1 MTPMSPPGRYYLNGL
16 NYRVRVAG
24 DGPALLLLHGF
35 TGSGDVWAPFVSDLS
50 GAWRVV
56 APDLPGHGDTDAP
69 EDAER
74 YRMERCVD
82 DLALLLDSLHADQAV
97 VLGYSMGGRVALHF
111 ATTFPERVRALVL
124 ESASPGIASEAERRA
139 RREQDETLA
148 RFVLEEGVEPFVD
161 RWERLPLFRS
171 QAHLP
176 ADVRARVRAR
186 RLSNRARGLAGSLQG
201 MGAGVPRP
209 LMDEL
214 PRLRMPTLL
223 LAGQFDDKYCR
234 ILGEMG
240 AIMPNATLKIV
251 AGAGHAVHVERPD
264 EWLQHVGDFLNT
276 V

>member
-1 MTPMSPPGRYYLNGL
+1 MTPLSPPGRYRLNGL

-50 GAWRVV
+50 GKWRIVV
-56 APDLPGHGDTDAP
+56 PDLPGHGDTDAP

-82 DLALLLDSLHADQAV
+82 DLALLLDSLHADEAV
-97 VLGYSMGGRVALHF
+97 VLGYSMGGRIALHF
-111 ATTFPERVRALVL
+111 ATAFPERVRALVL
-124 ESASPGIASEAERRA
+124 ESASPGIASEAERGA
-139 RREQDETLA
+139 RREQDERLA
-148 RFVLEEGVEPFVD
+148 RFLLEDGVEAFVD

-171 QAHLP
+171 QANLP
-176 ADVRARVRAR
+176 VDVQARVRAR
-186 RLSNRARGLAGSLQG
+186 RLSNSARGLAGSLRG

-223 LAGQFDDKYCR
+223 LAGQLDDKYCG

-240 AIMPNATLKIV
+240 AFMPNATLKIV

-264 EWLQHVGDFLNT
+264 EWLQHVGQFLNS